1 MAVDPPSTET
11 AREYIERYYDVLRKG
26 EPLGTFFANDED
38 LVKFGISEQ
47 LRGAE
52 AVVEGLAD
60 QTATTRDWQV
70 QSNELCVTE
79 RDRTA
84 WFTDTVDLAWTAVDP
99 AIRYEF
105 ETRWSG
111 TLERRDERGTP
122 AAGGEWRVVAMHVS
136 TAGEL

>member
-1 MAVDPPSTET
+1 MAANPPSTET
-11 AREYIERYYDVLRKG
+11 ARAYVESYFEALREG
-26 EPLGTFFANDED
+26 DELGPFFANDED

-60 QTATTRDWQV
+60 QTATTRDWHV
-70 QSNELCVTE
+70 ESHGLRVTE

-84 WFTDTVDLAWTAVDP
+84 WFTDHVDLAWTAIDP

-105 ETRWSG
+105 DTRWSG
-111 TLERRDERGTP
+111 ALERRDDQGNP
-122 AAGGEWRVVAMHVS
+122 APAGDWRVVTMHVS
-136 TAGEL
+136 TAGDI